1 MMCHYRKRMGDYPDW
16 CELNEY
22 ACLLELGETCE
33 DQEEE
38 PADEGSIDRGSFAQY
53 ADEEG

>member
-1 MMCHYRKRMGDYPDW
+1 MPDDPDW
-16 CELNEY
+16 CDLREME
-22 ACLLELGETCE
+22 CCMEWGEDCE

-53 ADEEG
+53 ADEV